1 MNKSDADLVLMAR
14 QGDQAAIG
22 EIYDRYAD
30 RLFGFAF
37 SMLRDHEEAA
47 DAVHDVI
54 LRSSQKLDQLR
65 DPTKLRP
72 WLFSIA
78 RNEVTS
84 RARQRSRRDHRE
96 VPDMADDLP
105 DSDNSLIQNELQQL
119 VWDAADGL
127 QTRDRQLLELQMQGL
142 EGEELAQALGV
153 KVSHVHVLSSRMR
166 DRMEKAV
173 GSLLI
178 ARLGREDCDK
188 LGALLSDWDGHFSLE
203 IRSKVTRHIED
214 CDNCTKK
221 RAILCAPGSIA
232 LALPI
237 VAVPVTLKGK
247 ILSSINHVQNGNQP
261 DYTNS
266 NKTEWDW
273 DSHSGFPSKATVITK
288 SISTYILATT
298 AALIASAIAIVSFI
312 PFGNNGNLEMTSE
325 NTEVSS
331 NAVSP
336 SESES
341 ETESEVPQ
349 VDVAEDQYKERTGN
363 DSNPNFETFRSDF
376 RVIRNETNL
385 SCMEGDY
392 CSFTVSLS
400 NNPLDII
407 SLVTGQAECLK
418 SEITGPRIA
427 AKWDPRNW
435 ESPQQVQFLAL
446 DDDLVQGDRECE
458 INFEI
463 TGMDG
468 PIGIDPLSVTFRI
481 IDDDEPPTQPNPV
494 PKSQLSVNSS
504 KLVFGNQAN
513 SKELVISNDGDQLIN
528 WVISVQGPQFEASV
542 DSGQIN
548 GDTSTAIKIIFNR
561 QQAPEG
567 DYEGFLILEGE
578 NQIIRID
585 LSAKVEIP
593 PIIEYLFSDP
603 KVVYIT
609 NSNCGNGTATIGAR
623 VSDDSQL
630 MTVEVEWTRN
640 GIDSIITPLQ
650 LTNNQNWVA
659 TLAGFETG
667 AVPSVNATLRVI
679 DSRGNESSA
688 NTVIGVRLC

>member
-37 SMLRDHEEAA
+37 SMLRDREEAA

-65 DPTKLRP
+65 DPSKLRP

-84 RARQRSRRDHRE
+84 RTRQRSRRDHRE
-96 VPDMADDLP
+96 VPDMAADIPASDD
-105 DSDNSLIQNELQQL
+105 SLLQNELQKL

-214 CDNCTKK
+214 CDTCTKK

-237 VAVPVTLKGK
+237 VAIPVTLKGK
-247 ILSSINHVQNGNQP
+247 ILSSINHVNNGNQP
-261 DYTNS
+261 NYTNT

-273 DSHSGFPSKATVITK
+273 DTHSGFPSKTTVVNK
-288 SISTYILATT
+288 SISTSLLAAT
-298 AALIASAIAIVSFI
+298 AALIASAIVIVSFVA
-312 PFGNNGNLEMTSE
+312 FGNNSNLDISPA

-331 NAVSP
+331 SAVP
-336 SESES
+336 LSEL
-341 ETESEVPQ
+341 ETDSDEPQ
-349 VDVAEDQYKERTGN
+349 VDIAENQTNESSEN
-363 DSNPNFETFRSDF
+363 DSNATLEILRPDF
-376 RVIRNETNL
+376 KIIRDQGSL

-392 CSFTVSLS
+392 CSFAASLS
-400 NNPLDII
+400 ENPLDII
-407 SLVTGQAECLK
+407 SLITGQVECLE

-435 ESPQQVQFLAL
+435 ESPQQIRFLAL
-446 DDDLVQGDRECE
+446 EDDVVQGDRECE
-458 INFEI
+458 MTFTI

-468 PIGIDPLSVTFRI
+468 PIEMDTFSVTFTI
-481 IDDDEPPTQPNPV
+481 IDNDEPPIQPDPT
-494 PKSQLSVNSS
+494 PKSQLRVNSS
-504 KLVFGNQAN
+504 KLVFGSQAN
-513 SKELVISNDGDQLIN
+513 TRELVISNDGDSPIN
-528 WVISVQGPQFEASV
+528 WVISVQGSQFETTV
-542 DSGQIN
+542 DSGQIQ

-561 QQAPEG
+561 QQAIEG
-567 DYEGFLILEGE
+567 NYEGVLILEGE
-578 NQIIRID
+578 NQVIRID
-585 LSAKVEIP
+585 LLAEVEIP
-593 PIIEYLFSDP
+593 PIIEYFFSDP

-609 NSNCGNGTATIGAR
+609 NSNCGNGTATIGAK
-623 VSDDSQL
+623 VSDSSQL
-630 MTVEVEWTRN
+630 IAVEAEWTRN
-640 GIDSIITPLQ
+640 GIDLISTPLQ
-650 LTNNQNWVA
+650 LTNNQIWVA
-659 TLAGFETG
+659 SLAGFETG
-667 AVPSVNATLRVI
+667 AVPSVNVTLRVL